1 MPKRCSYMKALIS
14 FFLDWKVK
22 LCIVL
27 ILLSSLYFWHVSEL
41 KIAVNKAEMTLVQ
54 KYQKEITI
62 LEGKAKH
69 STEVLTSAIESN
81 NKERKIELQNS
92 TRKYNDLKRWLHN
105 LPSKTSAS
113 NLPGDTQDS
122 EARAREVIA
131 ELRRADA
138 IALAEYSLRAEEVRV
153 HLVQCYKDYDSVKDT
168 LDAFREDNRL
178 KE

>member
-1 MPKRCSYMKALIS
+1 MKAIFSL
-14 FFLDWKVK
+14 FLDWKVK
-22 LCIVL
+22 LCIILVL
-27 ILLSSLYFWHVSEL
+27 ISSMYFWHVSEV
-41 KIAVNKAEMTLVQ
+41 KIAVNKAEMQLVQ
-54 KYQKEITI
+54 KYEKEISI
-62 LEGKAKH
+62 LEDKAKH

-105 LPSKTSAS
+105 LPSKTSSS

-131 ELRRADA
+131 ELDRRHAGY
-138 IALAEYSLRAEEVRV
+138 LAEYSYRAEEIRV

-168 LDAFREDNRL
+168 LDAFREDNRS

>member
-1 MPKRCSYMKALIS
+1 MIS
-14 FFLDWKVK
+14 SLDWKIKVACT
-22 LCIVL
+22 LVVL
-27 ILLSSLYFWHVSEL
+27 TGMYFFHVSEV
-41 KIAVNKAEMTLVQ
+41 KIAVNKAEMQLVQ
-54 KYQKEITI
+54 KYNKEISL
-62 LEGKAKH
+62 LEDKAKH
-69 STEVLTSAIESN
+69 ITESLTAAIESN

-92 TRKYNDLKRWLHN
+92 TRKYNDLKRWLYD

-122 EARAREVIA
+122 EDRSREVIA
-131 ELRRADA
+131 ELDRRHAGY
-138 IALAEYSLRAEEVRV
+138 LAEYSYRAEEIRV

>member
-1 MPKRCSYMKALIS
+1 MLGTIMN
-14 FFLDWKVK
+14 FFGDWKVK
-22 LCIVL
+22 LAIPL
-27 ILLSSLYFWHVSEL
+27 IAISGAYFWHVAQLE
-41 KIAVNKAEMTLVQ
+41 IAINKAEMTLAQ
-54 KYQKEITI
+54 KYNKEISL
-62 LEGKAKH
+62 LEDKANH
-69 STEVLTSAIESN
+69 STAVLTTAIESN

-113 NLPGDTQDS
+113 NLPRDTQDS

-131 ELRRADA
+131 ELRRTDA
-138 IALAEYSLRAEEVRV
+138 IALAGYSLRAEEVRV

-168 LDAFREDNRL
+168 LDAFREGNRL

>member
-1 MPKRCSYMKALIS
+1 MKALIS
-14 FFLDWKVK
+14 FFLDWKAK
-22 LCIVL
+22 FCIILV
-27 ILLSSLYFWHVSEL
+27 LLSSMYFWHVAQLE
-41 KIAVNKAEMTLVQ
+41 IAINKAEMQLVQ
-54 KYQKEITI
+54 KYNKEISI
-62 LEGKAKH
+62 LEDKAKH
-69 STEVLTSAIESN
+69 ITEVLTSAIESN

-92 TRKYNDLKRWLHN
+92 TRKYNDLKRWLYD

-131 ELRRADA
+131 ELRRTDA
-138 IALAEYSLRAEEVRV
+138 IALAGYSLRAEEVRV